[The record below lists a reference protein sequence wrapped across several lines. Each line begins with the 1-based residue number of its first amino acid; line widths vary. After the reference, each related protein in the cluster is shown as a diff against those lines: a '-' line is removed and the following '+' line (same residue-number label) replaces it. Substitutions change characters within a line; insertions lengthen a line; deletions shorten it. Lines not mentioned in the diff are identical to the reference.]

1 MKRFSIVAVALLAA
15 NAYAQGMLG
24 ADRSIVAE
32 SVSNVHTN
40 YSWEKNVVTET
51 ADGQLR
57 DKQGALASAAD
68 AAAQAETVKNVGNV
82 ANAWRIGFSNGV
94 ASVAA
99 TLADIPKNGRFIRL
113 EFPLIP
119 QTSRKFDIFVAS
131 NSYNSVANEDV
142 MWIYFGQSFTNP
154 PTMTVPYV
162 YESGMTTQRVVGAW
176 KKAGTTDHFTN
187 VVNITRTISGEHV
200 TYPCHKMYVKRPD
213 ALANVPCNLNPHGV
227 WGTPEGITFG
237 SYLLNVIVD
246 GTSYPTWTGQITNT
260 TEGVIAIFDNGAFLG
275 TVPIQEE

>member
-1 MKRFSIVAVALLAA
+1 MKRVAIAVAAMLAA
-15 NAYAQGMLG
+15 QTYAQMLG

-57 DKQGALASAAD
+57 DKQRALASAAD
-68 AAAQAETVKNVGNV
+68 AAAQAETVKSVGNV
-82 ANAWRIGFSNGV
+82 AKAWRTGFSNGV

-99 TLADIPKNGRFIRL
+99 ALANIPKNGRFIRL

-119 QTSRKFDIFVAS
+119 QTSRKFDIFVVS
-131 NSYNSVANEDV
+131 NSYNSAANEDT
-142 MWIYFGQSFTNP
+142 MWIYFGQSFTNA
-154 PTMTVPYV
+154 PTMTVPFV

-176 KKAGTTDHFTN
+176 KKAGTSDHFTN
-187 VVNITRTISGEHV
+187 VVNITRVISGESV
-200 TYPCHKMYVKRPD
+200 TYPCHKLYVKRPD
-213 ALANVPCNLNPHGV
+213 VLANVPCNLFPHGV
-227 WGTPEGITFG
+227 WGTPEGVTFG
-237 SYLLNVIVD
+237 SYLLNVVID
-246 GTSYPTWTGQITNT
+246 GTTYPTWTGQITNV
-260 TEGVIAIFDNGAFLG
+260 TEGVVAIFDNGAFLG